1 MEGLPLGQLAD
12 VDSFVD
18 GELHLHGGPLPLGDG
33 LVGDHQGT
41 VGQIDAFNLAL
52 SPHLGGAYRRHALE
66 VRIDGRFGVE
76 QKLGRADYVVPSLYP
91 RLDGDLVAKL
101 GAESDGD

>member
-1 MEGLPLGQLAD
+1 MDVGDAVLIPLLHHLQVQVLPLDQLAD
-12 VDSFVD
+12 IDPVGD

-52 SPHLGGAYRRHALE
+52 GPHLSGAHRRHALE
-66 VRIDGRFGVE
+66 VRIDG
-76 QKLGRADYVVPSLYP
+76 
-91 RLDGDLVAKL
+91 
-101 GAESDGD
+101 